1 MSYEELRT
9 AKRKA
14 VGTKETLKALER
26 GDVKTVFVAGDAEE
40 HVVKNVK
47 SLCKTKGVPI
57 VNIDTMMQL
66 GKACGIEVGAAAAAI
81 LQD

>member
-1 MSYEELRT
+1 MSSDELR
-9 AKRKA
+9 AARRKA

-26 GDVKTVFVAGDAEE
+26 GDVKTVFVADDAEE
-40 HVVKNVK
+40 HVVRNIRN
-47 SLCKTKGVPI
+47 LCKTKGVPI
-57 VNIDTMMQL
+57 VNIDTMTQL